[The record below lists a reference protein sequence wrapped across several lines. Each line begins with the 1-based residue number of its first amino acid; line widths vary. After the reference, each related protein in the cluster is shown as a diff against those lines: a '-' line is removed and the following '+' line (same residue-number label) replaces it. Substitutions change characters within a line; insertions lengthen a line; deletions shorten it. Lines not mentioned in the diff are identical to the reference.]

1 MSLRH
6 LVLVLVLA
14 NMASASL
21 AHADRTIALIV
32 TSNRGSTLDRPELQ
46 YADDDGAKYRAT
58 FRTIAADA
66 DIHLLTRFDR
76 DSTRLFPELARSVSP
91 PTRAALDAA
100 IEAVARDVA
109 SERARGNRVELYF
122 VFAGHGDVDEG
133 LGFLELEDG
142 RFDSNALEA
151 MLRRIAPARAHVIL
165 DSCNSFFVLNA
176 RKPGGHRFAT
186 PEDVVR
192 GLARRLP
199 DVGVFLSTS
208 AEAEVYEWSELQSGI
223 FSHAV
228 RSGLAGAADANG
240 DRAVSYEELAAFVD
254 TASADIKNPA
264 YRPKVFARGP
274 GGKSSAPLFSLA
286 SATAARLTLDREAAT
301 RLTIRDREGLR
312 WIDLNK
318 EAGADMTLRLPA
330 ALIGGTVEEY
340 EVTARKPSRVR
351 QLITD
356 ESTAVATL
364 ATAPADESAIATRG
378 PADRFYALFDRPFGP
393 HAFAVYQAAAL
404 HAPPPVFGISR
415 DDTDRMEQ
423 MLAHVGDLE
432 HRGRLLGATGLLG
445 VGAGTI
451 GLGAWIASDAD
462 NRSNRILG
470 YTLAGAG
477 AGALIGGVIALV
489 HRSDAER
496 LRDDFMDGLAAG
508 RDPATVVARTED
520 RLGDLARSYRRTR
533 RLMLA
538 TGIFAVGAG
547 LTLGVITEVRDPSPS
562 LGNRMAFGG
571 LALAGTLAIVTSRFE
586 YPIES
591 MVRLWSHDPG
601 IRRLPRWSVKPL
613 DGGAAFSLD
622 GSF

>member
-6 LVLVLVLA
+6 LVLLLA
-14 NMASASL
+14 ITMSSSL

-66 DIHLLTRFDR
+66 DVHLLTRFDH
-76 DSTRLFPELARSVSP
+76 DSTRLFPELARRVSP
-91 PTRAALDAA
+91 PTRAALAA
-100 IEAVARDVA
+100 ATEAIARDVA
-109 SERARGNRVELYF
+109 AERARGNRVDFYF
-122 VFAGHGDVDEG
+122 VFAGHGDVEEG

-142 RFDSNALEA
+142 RFDSAALEA
-151 MLRRIAPARAHVIL
+151 MLRQIAPTRAHVIL

-192 GLARRLP
+192 SLGQRLP

-240 DRAVSYEELAAFVD
+240 DGAVSYEELAAFVD

-264 YRPKVFARGP
+264 YRPKVYARGP

-286 SATAARLTLDREAAT
+286 TATATRLTLDRDTAT

-318 EAGADMTLRLPA
+318 EAGADVTLRLPA
-330 ALIGGTVEEY
+330 TLADGTVEEY
-340 EVTARKPSRVR
+340 ELPSRKPRVVR
-351 QLITD
+351 RLTTD
-356 ESTAVATL
+356 ESAAVATL
-364 ATAPADESAIATRG
+364 APAAADESATRG
-378 PADRFYALFDRPFGP
+378 PADRFHALFDRPFGP
-393 HAFAVYQAAAL
+393 HAFAAYQAAAL
-404 HAPPPVFGISR
+404 HAPPAVFGISR
-415 DDTDRMEQ
+415 DDTDRMQQ
-423 MLAHVGDLE
+423 MLSHVGDLE
-432 HRGRLLGATGLLG
+432 HRGRIFGGTGLVGIG
-445 VGAGTI
+445 VGTI
-451 GLGAWIASDAD
+451 GLGAWIASDAG
-462 NRSNRILG
+462 NQSTEILG
-470 YTLAGAG
+470 YTLAGVG
-477 AGALIGGVIALV
+477 AGALVGGVIALV
-489 HRSDAER
+489 RRSDAER
-496 LRDDFMDGLAAG
+496 LRDEFMDGLAAG
-508 RDPATVVARTED
+508 QDPATVVARTED
-520 RLGDLARSYRRTR
+520 KLGDLARDYRRTR
-533 RLMLA
+533 KIMLA
-538 TGIFAVGAG
+538 GGIFAVGAG
-547 LTLGVITEVRDPSPS
+547 LTLTVLNERDPSPS
-562 LGNRMAFGG
+562 LGNRLAFGG

-601 IRRLPRWSVKPL
+601 IRRLPRWSIDPL
-613 DGGAAFSLD
+613 AGGAAFSVS